1 VEHTDVVVIGA
12 GLIGS
17 SIAWRLAQRGRKVIL
32 LDRGAPGGEASSA
45 GAGLLQPEAGRE
57 AGPQL
62 LGLWVK
68 SLGQYQAFVD
78 EVRET
83 CGAAF
88 EYRTCGRLAVA
99 IDDEG
104 EAKLKAKLAAQRAAR
119 IECEWL
125 LGDEIRHIEPH
136 LTPEARCGIH
146 FPRAALVDNQRMAPT
161 LATVAALA
169 GVDVRA
175 YEPVSTVAI
184 DSGRVAGVV
193 TARGRIAA
201 DVVVIAAGAWSSQLD
216 PASTETERLERETSD
231 HGSSGPTASP
241 LVRPAK
247 GEIIALWSRTRPI
260 ERAIFLDDGSIS
272 ARSDGRVIVG
282 GTVLDAGF
290 DRDLTAGG
298 VAQLI
303 ADACKIVPS
312 LASARFLEAWTGLR
326 PRTPDDQPIVGA
338 DPIAGLF
345 WATGHFK
352 TGILAAPATADVVTA
367 LVEGRQPPVTV
378 DSLSPRRFER
388 QSPVISGKSR
398 LE

>member
-1 VEHTDVVVIGA
+1 VERTDIVVIGA

-17 SIAWRLAQRGRKVIL
+17 SIAWRLAQRGKKVIL
-32 LDRGAPGGEASSA
+32 LDRGVPGGEASSA

-68 SLGQYQAFVD
+68 SLAQYPAFVG
-78 EVRET
+78 EIRET

-88 EYRTCGRLAVA
+88 EYRVCGRLAVA
-99 IDDEG
+99 IDDVG
-104 EAKLKAKLAAQRAAR
+104 EARLRAKLAAQRAAR

-125 LGDEIRHIEPH
+125 PGEEIRRIEPH

-146 FPRAALVDNQRMAPT
+146 FPQAALVDNQRLAP
-161 LATVAALA
+161 AVASAAALA

-175 YEPVSTVAI
+175 YEPVTTVAI
-184 DSGRVAGVV
+184 GSDRVAGVV
-193 TARGRIAA
+193 TTRSRIAA

-216 PASTETERLERETSD
+216 PAGKETERPEGEISD
-231 HGSSGPTASP
+231 HVLAGQAAPP

-312 LASARFLEAWTGLR
+312 LTSARFLEAWTGLR
-326 PRTPDDQPIVGA
+326 PRTLDDQPIIGA
-338 DPIAGLF
+338 DPITGLF
-345 WATGHFK
+345 WATGHYK

-367 LVEGRQPPVTV
+367 LVEGREPPVPV
-378 DSLSPRRFER
+378 DTLSPQRFER
-388 QSPVISGKSR
+388 QPPVISGKS
-398 LE
+398 